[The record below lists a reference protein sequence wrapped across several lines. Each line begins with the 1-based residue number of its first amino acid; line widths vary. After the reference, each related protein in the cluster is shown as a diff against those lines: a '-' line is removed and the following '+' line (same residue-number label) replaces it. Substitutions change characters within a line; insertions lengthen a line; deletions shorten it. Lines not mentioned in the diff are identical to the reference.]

1 MGIVFPM
8 LKRVLLLITSFLG
21 GFVVL
26 SYELT
31 AIRLII
37 PFFGSTQLIWCN
49 IIGLVILALAIG
61 YDYGGKIVDRYP
73 PIRILYSLLSVI
85 SLFMWGGLL
94 ATIPVCEL
102 TISTLHSWA
111 WPPSTVLFLGSLIAG
126 LILFFIP
133 MMLLGFITP
142 LIIRLL
148 NPSLKEIGH
157 ISGLV
162 YCVSTFGSLTGIMV
176 TTFVLHPFLG
186 SSRSL
191 YCLIGL
197 MLTLLVIHMS
207 IFRLQT
213 AAYDH

>member
-1 MGIVFPM
+1 MFKQRLFLM
-8 LKRVLLLITSFLG
+8 TSFLG
-21 GFVVL
+21 GFIVL

-73 PIRILYSLLSVI
+73 PILILYSLLSI
-85 SLFMWGGLL
+85 IPLFMWIGHL
-94 ATIPVCEL
+94 ATKPVCEL
-102 TISTLHSWA
+102 AITSLHLLEIQ
-111 WPPSTVLFLGSLIAG
+111 PSTVLFMGSLVAG
-126 LILFFIP
+126 LVFIFIP
-133 MMLLGFITP
+133 MVLLGFITP

-213 AAYDH
+213 TAYDH